1 MLGVPKHWRRFSVQI
16 ISNDKLETRVY
27 HTYVSQKTSVIG
39 KMNEYWR
46 KVGNN

>member
-27 HTYVSQKTSVIG
+27 RTYVSQKTSVIG